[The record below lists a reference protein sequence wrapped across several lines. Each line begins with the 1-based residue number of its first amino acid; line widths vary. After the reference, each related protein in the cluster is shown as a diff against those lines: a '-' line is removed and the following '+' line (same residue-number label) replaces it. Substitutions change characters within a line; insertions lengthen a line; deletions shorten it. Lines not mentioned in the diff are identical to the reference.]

1 MLMCLQLHAHSVVKL
16 QIVSCRKVSI
26 RIKMAILVRET
37 FSVFIRLF
45 ILLGQ
50 LWSGLKRRYWL
61 MCQGGSGGTR
71 TVCPSEWQRQGNLS
85 RSTEAVLFPAMVGMM
100 MMMMMTEKLQYFMI
114 NICVVSGESE
124 DEEGDNGENDYW
136 WQRMVN
142 LVHVNNFVED
152 SLTKA
157 GEFVKWWSMF
167 GWWGWSYFLDTPP
180 LLH

>member
-100 MMMMMTEKLQYFMI
+100 MMMMMMTEKPQYFMI
-114 NICVVSGESE
+114 NICVVSNESE
-124 DEEGDNGENDYW
+124 NEEGDNDEND
-136 WQRMVN
+136 
-142 LVHVNNFVED
+142 
-152 SLTKA
+152 
-157 GEFVKWWSMF
+157 
-167 GWWGWSYFLDTPP
+167 FLRQNGDFSRK
-180 LLH
+180 